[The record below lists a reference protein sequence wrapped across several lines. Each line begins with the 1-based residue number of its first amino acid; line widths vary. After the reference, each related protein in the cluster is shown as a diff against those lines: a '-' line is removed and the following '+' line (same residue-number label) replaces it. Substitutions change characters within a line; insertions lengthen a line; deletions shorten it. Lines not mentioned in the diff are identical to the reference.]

1 MFNQYR
7 YTWLFIK
14 ITYHTGGNTYT
25 CIFSFVSW
33 EGLKAITVP
42 KQETQILPRF
52 WFLIS
57 FHNNRNQDSEEMADS
72 RTEAKNI
79 QDEGRACCSAKKWE
93 GFKPSING
101 AISKSHRKELW
112 LKKLPSGNVFLNNE
126 IQKVVLNYH
135 PKYKKKKKRFHT
147 DIKEWMNISRENN
160 KCISCEQFQVIS
172 VEMTPLRRRS
182 IILHAYVLAEHNRS
196 RRY

>member
-135 PKYKKKKKRFHT
+135 PKYKKKKKDF
-147 DIKEWMNISRENN
+147 
-160 KCISCEQFQVIS
+160 
-172 VEMTPLRRRS
+172 
-182 IILHAYVLAEHNRS
+182 ILI
-196 RRY
+196 